1 MALKYLTFRDFQA
14 KGAKPSIKFEV
25 IIIKLTVKNNS
36 AKSSKP
42 TT

>member
-1 MALKYLTFRDFQA
+1 MALKYLTFREA

-25 IIIKLTVKNNS
+25 IIIKLAVKNNS